1 MTLNAFE
8 LVEPVEPP
16 HRRCKGG
23 ITNPRVADVSHHPL
37 FYLSSSPLDPASE
50 HRRML
55 IRNSL
60 NSLARPAFAS
70 LRAASTLSAGFPKVA
85 ERLPTKYG
93 GVYTVTLIPGDG
105 IGQEITESVKEIFE
119 SVNAPIEWD
128 QYDVSGMSSSGEALF
143 KQAMESLKR
152 NKVGLKGI
160 LFTPISKS
168 GHISWNVAMRQQL
181 DIYASVVLC
190 KSLPGVPTRH
200 SDVDFALIRENT
212 EGEYSGLE
220 HQSYPGVVE
229 SLKVSTRDKAERIS
243 RFAFDFALRNGR
255 KKVTCVHKANIMKL
269 GDGLFLNT
277 FRRVAED
284 YSSSGI
290 EYNDMIVDN
299 TSMQLVA
306 KPKQFDVM
314 VMPNLYGA
322 IVSNIGAALVG
333 GPGVVAG
340 CNVGR
345 DYALFEPGCRHV
357 AKDIMGQ
364 DRANPAAMILS
375 ATMMLRHLGLDHI
388 ANKIASATFEVLNA
402 GRVKTADMGGS
413 STTSEFTAA
422 VIKNLE

>member
-1 MTLNAFE
+1 MALNTAKRSF
-8 LVEPVEPP
+8 
-16 HRRCKGG
+16 
-23 ITNPRVADVSHHPL
+23 ASHLYACSRHP
-37 FYLSSSPLDPASE
+37 
-50 HRRML
+50 
-55 IRNSL
+55 
-60 NSLARPAFAS
+60 S
-70 LRAASTLSAGFPKVA
+70 LRAASTLSAGFPNVTK
-85 ERLPTKYG
+85 RQPTKYG

-105 IGQEITESVKEIFE
+105 IGQEITDSVKEIFE
-119 SVNAPIEWD
+119 SVNAPIEWE

-200 SDVDFALIRENT
+200 SGVDFALIRENT

-229 SLKVSTRDKAERIS
+229 SLKVSTRAKAERIS
-243 RFAFDFALRNGR
+243 RFAFDFALRNNR

-277 FRRVAED
+277 FRRVAEE
-284 YSSSGI
+284 YRASGI
-290 EYNDMIVDN
+290 EFNDMIVDN
-299 TSMQLVA
+299 TSMQLVS
-306 KPKQFDVM
+306 KPTQFDVM

-333 GPGVVAG
+333 GPGVVPG

-375 ATMMLRHLGLDHI
+375 ATMMLRHLGLDEI
-388 ANKIASATFEVLNA
+388 ANNIASATFQVLNA